1 MGRKLM
7 NGNQAAALA
16 VKLSRAQV
24 VCAYPIT
31 PQTSLVE
38 NIAEMWAKGDFPGE
52 YISVESEYSALSYL
66 IGAAYAGARTFTAT
80 SCQNLAYMHKLLH

>member
-1 MGRKLM
+1 M

-16 VKLSRAQV
+16 VQLSRAQV

-38 NIAEMWAKGDFPGE
+38 NIARMWAEKFLRGVWRG
-52 YISVESEYSALSYL
+52 VEYSALSYL
-66 IGAAYAGARTFTAT
+66 IGAAQCRTFTAT
-80 SCQNLAYMHKLLH
+80 SARGWPYA

>member
-1 MGRKLM
+1 MERKLM

-16 VKLSRAQV
+16 VKCSRTQV

-38 NIAEMWAKGDFPGE
+38 NIADMWAKGIFPGE
-52 YISVESEYSALSYL
+52 YVSVESEYSALSYL
-66 IGAAYAGARTFTAT
+66 IGASYAGARTFTAT
-80 SCQNLAYMHKLLH
+80 SSQWASLHA